1 MDVLAKFPTRALH
14 HYPRINSDIE
24 RRPTLGFSPGKRTCN
39 LQKKMEIQRRSLCF
53 KKNVQNKTCDGN
65 RVSAILSRKGPKSG
79 QNSMSPAEIIDH
91 FYTCI
96 NEKELQQLDEC
107 ISQDACF
114 YDYTFIN
121 PFQGKKEV
129 MHFLQQLTAGMG
141 QNVKFRV
148 RNICEG
154 DDLTV
159 AAKWHLEWKKEQI
172 PFTRGCSFFQLA
184 KVEES
189 LTIRRADIFIE
200 SLVKPGSIVLT
211 MLKTVT
217 SLFDDF
223 PKATE
228 WFLRRPHSIL
238 IWMLKIYNIFV
249 APFLNPI
256 LDSYI
261 KLWSFMIRL
270 ISYAFSVAM
279 FISKIIFK

>member
-1 MDVLAKFPTRALH
+1 MDVVVKFPTRASCH
-14 HYPRINSDIE
+14 VPGINSNIK
-24 RRPTLGFSPGKRTCN
+24 RRLALRFSPSKRTCN
-39 LQKKMEIQRRSLCF
+39 LHKKIETQQRKIYF
-53 KKNVQNKTCDGN
+53 KKNVQNKTWDSC
-65 RVSAILSRKGPKSG
+65 RISAILSKRGPKSG
-79 QNSMSPAEIIDH
+79 RNSMSPAEIVEH
-91 FYTCI
+91 FYACI
-96 NEKELQQLDEC
+96 NEKELQQLDEY

-114 YDYTFIN
+114 YDYTFIK

-172 PFTRGCSFFQLA
+172 PFTRGCSFFQLT
-184 KVEES
+184 KVEENM
-189 LTIRRADIFIE
+189 TIRGAEIFIE
-200 SLVKPGSIVLT
+200 SLIKPGSIVLT

-223 PKATE
+223 PNATE
-228 WFLRRPHSIL
+228 WFLRRPHAIL

-249 APFLNPI
+249 APFLNPL
-256 LDSYI
+256 LDGYI

-270 ISYAFSVAM
+270 LSYAFSAAM